1 MSLRQKQSKHVLMT
15 AKLIIWAYEQGYE
28 LTWGDAY
35 RDPRLHG
42 SVGIKTGYGH
52 SKSCHKI
59 RLAVD
64 LLLFKDGEYLT
75 KTEDYLPLGE
85 YWKSLGGSWGGDFAD
100 GNHFSLTH
108 EGMR

>member
-1 MSLRQKQSKHVLMT
+1 MSLRQKQSKFALM
-15 AKLIIWAYEQGYE
+15 ASELIRKAVEMGYE
-28 LTWGDAY
+28 VTLGDAY

-42 SVGIKTGYGH
+42 SVGIKAGYGH

-64 LLLFKDGEYLT
+64 LLLFKDGKYLT
-75 KTEDYLPLGE
+75 KTEDYNPLGE

-100 GNHFSLTH
+100 GNHFSLMH